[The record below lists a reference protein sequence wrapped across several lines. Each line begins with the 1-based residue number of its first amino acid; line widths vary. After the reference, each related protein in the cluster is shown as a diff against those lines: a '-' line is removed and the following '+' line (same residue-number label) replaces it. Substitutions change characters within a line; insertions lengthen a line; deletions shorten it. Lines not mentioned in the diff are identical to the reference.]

1 MKKAQPEKYYEACIT
16 YNIIKELNRIGKKVY
31 PYSISQRDEKEEGYD
46 FGYHVSEN
54 SFLIQYKSPNILK
67 EIKDGEKIYTW
78 EIDREQLD
86 TLNKHNGGIPT
97 YYALPAFD
105 NIFDW
110 YSGIQKTYFIDSKRL
125 ATSFD
130 RQTKTSVVRSDCKAL
145 KTWDYLMEKFRE
157 ETYDYA
163 IHVAQ
168 QEIDLFGKI
177 NDMTEGLWLYC
188 LEK

>member
-1 MKKAQPEKYYEACIT
+1 M
-16 YNIIKELNRIGKKVY
+16 
-31 PYSISQRDEKEEGYD
+31 
-46 FGYHVSEN
+46 
-54 SFLIQYKSPNILK
+54 
-67 EIKDGEKIYTW
+67 
-78 EIDREQLD
+78 D